1 MSAPTES
8 TPPPH
13 MPVPPH
19 APVHVPL
26 PPPPPGTAF
35 ALGWL
40 MAELFDDRR
49 RRILDVRQ
57 PPFSQAVQ
65 LPLVADLDEP
75 DLLKF
80 LVTDLHDLLRPYHDV
95 SDARVSDA
103 RVQAEAA
110 KRQPG
115 SAEPFDKGAFD
126 KEVNALHLAILDRF
140 ADDQQQLNAYQL
152 GLALSDLCWLPGAAG
167 LDSITGMFRRDQIAA
182 MQTWLNGAGTAI
194 PQSTGAIVGQS
205 LGHWADW
212 ADVNAATLRATGAG
226 TALATTV
233 ISALR
238 VQGAVWHSVLTA
250 DPDVSLNPAMGAWVQ
265 AGSAMVRAVRMLAG
279 VIIRRF
285 WPVVLIVLA
294 ALAGLLYLIIANL
307 SGASQVWGSLVT
319 VAVVVGAAGGGI
331 FGGVSRALG
340 GVGYDIWN
348 AARREAQVWSI
359 TWLPAMA
366 QGVSQRAKLES
377 RGVAA
382 PNIRKNLEG

>member
-1 MSAPTES
+1 MSASTES
-8 TPPPH
+8 IPPPH
-13 MPVPPH
+13 VPVPPH
-19 APVHVPL
+19 APVHVPV
-26 PPPPPGTAF
+26 PPPPGTAF

-65 LPLVADLDEP
+65 LPLVADLDEA

-80 LVTDLHDLLRPYHDV
+80 LVTDLRDLLKPYHD
-95 SDARVSDA
+95 VSDA

-110 KRQPG
+110 KRRPG
-115 SAEPFDKGAFD
+115 SADPFDKAVFD
-126 KEVNALHLAILDRF
+126 KEVNALHLAILDRL

-152 GLALSDLCWLPGAAG
+152 GLALSDLCWLPGPEG
-167 LDSITGMFRRDQIAA
+167 LELMTGILRRDQVAA

-194 PQSTGAIVGQS
+194 PPATGAIVGQS

-226 TALATTV
+226 TALTTTV

-265 AGSAMVRAVRMLAG
+265 AGSAMARAVRMVSG
-279 VIIRRF
+279 VILRRF
-285 WPVVLIVLA
+285 WPVVLIALA
-294 ALAGLLYLIIANL
+294 ALAGLLYLVIANL
-307 SGASQVWGSLVT
+307 SGAGQVWGSLVT
-319 VAVVVGAAGGGI
+319 VIAVVGATGGGI

-359 TWLPAMA
+359 TWLPPMMQSAR
-366 QGVSQRAKLES
+366 QRAKLES

>member
-13 MPVPPH
+13 VPVPPH

-26 PPPPPGTAF
+26 PPPPGTAF

-40 MAELFDDRR
+40 MAELFDDSR

-80 LVTDLHDLLRPYHDV
+80 LVTDLRDLLKPYHD
-95 SDARVSDA
+95 VSDA

-115 SAEPFDKGAFD
+115 SADPFDRAVFD
-126 KEVNALHLAILDRF
+126 REVNALHLAILDRL
-140 ADDQQQLNAYQL
+140 ADDQQQLSAYQL

-167 LDSITGMFRRDQIAA
+167 VDSMTGMFRRDQIAA

-212 ADVNAATLRATGAG
+212 IDVNAATLRAAGAG
-226 TALATTV
+226 TAQAATV

-250 DPDVSLNPAMGAWVQ
+250 DPDVTLNPSMGAWVQ
-265 AGSAMVRAVRMLAG
+265 AGSAMARAVRMVTG
-279 VIIRRF
+279 VILRRF
-285 WPVVLIVLA
+285 WPVVLIALA
-294 ALAGLLYLIIANL
+294 ALAGLLYLVIANL
-307 SGASQVWGSLVT
+307 SGASQVWGSVVT
-319 VAVVVGAAGGGI
+319 VIAVVGAAGGGI
-331 FGGVSRALG
+331 FGGVSRAIG

-366 QGVSQRAKLES
+366 QGVRQRVQLET

>member
-13 MPVPPH
+13 IPVPPH
-19 APVHVPL
+19 APVHVL
-26 PPPPPGTAF
+26 LPPPGTAF

-40 MAELFDDRR
+40 MAGLFDDRR

-57 PPFSQAVQ
+57 PPFSPAVQ

-80 LVTDLHDLLRPYHDV
+80 LVTDLHDLLRPYQD
-95 SDARVSDA
+95 VSDA

-115 SAEPFDKGAFD
+115 SAEPFDKSVFD
-126 KEVNALHLAILDRF
+126 REVNALHLAILDRL
-140 ADDQQQLNAYQL
+140 ADDQQQLSAYQL
-152 GLALSDLCWLPGAAG
+152 GLALSDMCWLPGPES
-167 LDSITGMFRRDQIAA
+167 LDPMTGMFRRDQIAA

-212 ADVNAATLRATGAG
+212 IDVNASTLRAASAG
-226 TALATTV
+226 STQATTV

-238 VQGAVWHSVLTA
+238 VQGGVWHSVLTA

-265 AGSAMVRAVRMLAG
+265 AGSAMARAVRMVTG
-279 VIIRRF
+279 VVLRRF
-285 WPVVLIVLA
+285 WPVVLIAVA
-294 ALAGLLYLIIANL
+294 ALAGLLYLVIANL
-307 SGASQVWGSLVT
+307 SGASQVWASLVT
-319 VAVVVGAAGGGI
+319 VIAVVGAAGGGI

-359 TWLPAMA
+359 TWLPAIS
-366 QGVSQRAKLES
+366 QGVRQRATLES

>member
-13 MPVPPH
+13 VPVPPH

-26 PPPPPGTAF
+26 PPPGTAF

-40 MAELFDDRR
+40 MAGLFDDRR

-95 SDARVSDA
+95 SDARV
-103 RVQAEAA
+103 QAEAA
-110 KRQPG
+110 NRQPG
-115 SAEPFDKGAFD
+115 SAEPFDKAVFD
-126 KEVNALHLAILDRF
+126 REVNALHLAILDRL

-152 GLALSDLCWLPGAAG
+152 GLALSDMCWLPGPES
-167 LDSITGMFRRDQIAA
+167 LDPMTGMFRRDQIAA
-182 MQTWLNGAGTAI
+182 MQTWLNGAGAAI

-212 ADVNAATLRATGAG
+212 IDVNASTLRAAGAG

-238 VQGAVWHSVLTA
+238 VQGAVWHSVLTS

-265 AGSAMVRAVRMLAG
+265 AGSAMARAVRMVTG
-279 VIIRRF
+279 VILRRF
-285 WPVVLIVLA
+285 WPAVLIAVA
-294 ALAGLLYLIIANL
+294 ALAGLLYLVIANL
-307 SGASQVWGSLVT
+307 SGASQVWASLVT
-319 VAVVVGAAGGGI
+319 VIAVVGAAGGGI

-366 QGVSQRAKLES
+366 QGPRQRATLES

>member
-1 MSAPTES
+1 
-8 TPPPH
+8 
-13 MPVPPH
+13 
-19 APVHVPL
+19 
-26 PPPPPGTAF
+26 
-35 ALGWL
+35 
-40 MAELFDDRR
+40 MAELFDDSR

-80 LVTDLHDLLRPYHDV
+80 LVTDLHDLLRPYHE
-95 SDARVSDA
+95 VSDA

-115 SAEPFDKGAFD
+115 SAEPFDKAVFD

-152 GLALSDLCWLPGAAG
+152 GLALSDLCWLPEAAG
-167 LDSITGMFRRDQIAA
+167 VGSMTGMFRRDQIAA

-212 ADVNAATLRATGAG
+212 ADVNAATLRAASAGA
-226 TALATTV
+226 AQATTV

-250 DPDVSLNPAMGAWVQ
+250 DPDVTLNPPMGAWVQ
-265 AGSAMVRAVRMLAG
+265 AGSAMARAVRMVTG
-279 VIIRRF
+279 VILRRF
-285 WPVVLIVLA
+285 WPAVVIVLA
-294 ALAGLLYLIIANL
+294 ALAGLLYLVIANL
-307 SGASQVWGSLVT
+307 SGADQVWGSVVT
-319 VAVVVGAAGGGI
+319 VIAVVGAAGGGI

-359 TWLPAMA
+359 TWLPAMT

-377 RGVAA
+377 RGVAT

>member
-1 MSAPTES
+1 MSVPTES

-13 MPVPPH
+13 VPVPPH
-19 APVHVPL
+19 APVRVPL
-26 PPPPPGTAF
+26 PPPPGTAF
-35 ALGWL
+35 SLGWL
-40 MAELFDDRR
+40 MAGLFDDRR

-65 LPLVADLDEP
+65 LPLVADLDDA

-95 SDARVSDA
+95 SDARV
-103 RVQAEAA
+103 QAEAA

-115 SAEPFDKGAFD
+115 SAEPFDKAVFD
-126 KEVNALHLAILDRF
+126 REVNGLHLAILDRL
-140 ADDQQQLNAYQL
+140 ADDQQQLSAYQL
-152 GLALSDLCWLPGAAG
+152 GLALSDMCWLPGPAG
-167 LDSITGMFRRDQIAA
+167 VDSMTGMFRRDQIAA

-212 ADVNAATLRATGAG
+212 IDINAATLRAAAAG
-226 TALATTV
+226 TAQATTV
-233 ISALR
+233 ITALR

-265 AGSAMVRAVRMLAG
+265 AGSAMARAVRMVTG
-279 VIIRRF
+279 VILRRF
-285 WPVVLIVLA
+285 WPVVVIALA
-294 ALAGLLYLIIANL
+294 ALAGLLYLVIANL
-307 SGASQVWGSLVT
+307 SGAGQVWGSLVT
-319 VAVVVGAAGGGI
+319 VIAVVGAAGGGI

-359 TWLPAMA
+359 TWLPAIT
-366 QGVSQRAKLES
+366 QGARQRATLES

>member
-8 TPPPH
+8 TPQPH
-13 MPVPPH
+13 VPVPPH
-19 APVHVPL
+19 VPVHL
-26 PPPPPGTAF
+26 PPPPGTAF

-49 RRILDVRQ
+49 RRTLDVRQ
-57 PPFSQAVQ
+57 PPFSQTVQ
-65 LPLVADLDEP
+65 LPLVADLDEA

-80 LVTDLHDLLRPYHDV
+80 LVTDLHDLLRLYQDV
-95 SDARVSDA
+95 PDARVSDD

-115 SAEPFDKGAFD
+115 SAEPFNKAAFD
-126 KEVNALHLAILDRF
+126 TEVNALHLAILDRF

-152 GLALSDLCWLPGAAG
+152 GLALSDMCWLLGPDD
-167 LDSITGMFRRDQIAA
+167 LNSMTGMFRRDQVAA

-194 PQSTGAIVGQS
+194 PQSTGAIVGGS

-212 ADVNAATLRATGAG
+212 IDINAATLRASGA
-226 TALATTV
+226 AQATMV
-233 ISALR
+233 ITALR

-250 DPDVSLNPAMGAWVQ
+250 DPDVSLNPELSAWVQ
-265 AGSAMVRAVRMLAG
+265 AGSAMARAVKQLAG
-279 VIIRRF
+279 VILRRF
-285 WPVVLIVLA
+285 WPVVVIALA

-307 SGASQVWGSLVT
+307 SGAGQVWASLLTVT
-319 VAVVVGAAGGGI
+319 AVVGATGGGV

-340 GVGYDIWN
+340 GVGFDIWN
-348 AARREAQVWSI
+348 AARREAQIWSI
-359 TWLPAMA
+359 TWLPAMLQGAKKRA
-366 QGVSQRAKLES
+366 QLES
-377 RGVAA
+377 RGVGA

>member
-13 MPVPPH
+13 VPVPPH

-40 MAELFDDRR
+40 MAGLFDDRR

-80 LVTDLHDLLRPYHDV
+80 LVTYLHDLLRPYHDV
-95 SDARVSDA
+95 SDARV
-103 RVQAEAA
+103 QAEAT

-115 SAEPFDKGAFD
+115 SAEPFDEAVFER
-126 KEVNALHLAILDRF
+126 EVNALHLAILDRL

-152 GLALSDLCWLPGAAG
+152 GLALSDMCWLPGPES
-167 LDSITGMFRRDQIAA
+167 LDPMTGMFRRDQIAA

-194 PQSTGAIVGQS
+194 PQSTGAIVGKS

-212 ADVNAATLRATGAG
+212 IDVNASTLRAAGAG
-226 TALATTV
+226 TAQATTV

-265 AGSAMVRAVRMLAG
+265 AGSAMVRAVRMVAG
-279 VIIRRF
+279 VILRRF
-285 WPVVLIVLA
+285 WPVALIAVA
-294 ALAGLLYLIIANL
+294 ALAGLLYLVIANL
-307 SGASQVWGSLVT
+307 SGASQVWGTLVT
-319 VAVVVGAAGGGI
+319 VIAVVGAAGGGI

-359 TWLPAMA
+359 TWLPAMT
-366 QGVSQRAKLES
+366 QGARQRATLES

-382 PNIRKNLEG
+382 PNIRKNLER

>member
-1 MSAPTES
+1 M
-8 TPPPH
+8 
-13 MPVPPH
+13 PH

-26 PPPPPGTAF
+26 PPPPGTAF

-40 MAELFDDRR
+40 MAGLFDDSR

-65 LPLVADLDEP
+65 LPLVADLDDP

-80 LVTDLHDLLRPYHDV
+80 LVTYLHDLLKPYHDV
-95 SDARVSDA
+95 SDD
-103 RVQAEAA
+103 RVQAEVA

-115 SAEPFDKGAFD
+115 SAEPFDKGVFD
-126 KEVNALHLAILDRF
+126 KEVNALHLAILDRL

-152 GLALSDLCWLPGAAG
+152 GLALSDLCWLPGPAG
-167 LDSITGMFRRDQIAA
+167 LDSLTRMFRRDQVAA

-194 PQSTGAIVGQS
+194 PPATGAIVGQS

-226 TALATTV
+226 TPLATSV

-238 VQGAVWHSVLTA
+238 VQGAVWRSVLTA
-250 DPDVSLNPAMGAWVQ
+250 DPDVSLNPSMGAWVQ
-265 AGSAMVRAVRMLAG
+265 AGSAMARAVRMVAG
-279 VIIRRF
+279 VILRRF
-285 WPVVLIVLA
+285 WPVVLIALA
-294 ALAGLLYLIIANL
+294 ALGGLLYLVIANL
-307 SGASQVWGSLVT
+307 SGADQVWASLVT
-319 VAVVVGAAGGGI
+319 VIAVVGATGGGL

-340 GVGYDIWN
+340 GIGYDIWN

-359 TWLPAMA
+359 TWLPPMT
-366 QGVSQRAKLES
+366 QSVRQRAQLES

>member
-8 TPPPH
+8 TPLPH
-13 MPVPPH
+13 VPVPPH

-26 PPPPPGTAF
+26 PPPPGTAF

-65 LPLVADLDEP
+65 LPLVADLDEAG
-75 DLLKF
+75 LLKF
-80 LVTDLHDLLRPYHDV
+80 LVTDLRDLLKPYHDV
-95 SDARVSDA
+95 SDTS
-103 RVQAEAA
+103 VQAEAA

-115 SAEPFDKGAFD
+115 SAEPFDKAVFD
-126 KEVNALHLAILDRF
+126 KEVTALHLAILDRL

-152 GLALSDLCWLPGAAG
+152 GLALSDLCWLPAPAG
-167 LDSITGMFRRDQIAA
+167 LDLMTGMFRRDQVAA

-194 PQSTGAIVGQS
+194 PQATGAIVGQS

-226 TALATTV
+226 TALATMV

-265 AGSAMVRAVRMLAG
+265 AGSAMARAVRMVSG
-279 VIIRRF
+279 VILRRF
-285 WPVVLIVLA
+285 WPVVLIALA
-294 ALAGLLYLIIANL
+294 ALAGLLYLVIANL
-307 SGASQVWGSLVT
+307 SGAGQVWGSLVT
-319 VAVVVGAAGGGI
+319 VIAVAGAAGGGI

-359 TWLPAMA
+359 TWLPPMMQSAR
-366 QGVSQRAKLES
+366 QRAKLES

>member
-8 TPPPH
+8 TPTPH

-26 PPPPPGTAF
+26 PPPPGTAF

-57 PPFSQAVQ
+57 PAFSQAVQ
-65 LPLVADLDEP
+65 LPLVADLDEA

-95 SDARVSDA
+95 SDARV
-103 RVQAEAA
+103 QAEAA
-110 KRQPG
+110 KRRPG
-115 SAEPFDKGAFD
+115 SAEPFDKAVFD
-126 KEVNALHLAILDRF
+126 REVNALHLALLDRL
-140 ADDQQQLNAYQL
+140 ADDQQQLSAYQL
-152 GLALSDLCWLPGAAG
+152 GLALSDLCWLPGPAG
-167 LDSITGMFRRDQIAA
+167 LDSMTGMFRRDQVAA

-194 PQSTGAIVGQS
+194 PAATGAIVGQS

-233 ISALR
+233 TSALR

-265 AGSAMVRAVRMLAG
+265 AGSAMARAVRMVSG
-279 VIIRRF
+279 VILRRF
-285 WPVVLIVLA
+285 WPVVLIALA
-294 ALAGLLYLIIANL
+294 ALAGLLYLVIANL
-307 SGASQVWGSLVT
+307 SGAGQVWGSLVT
-319 VAVVVGAAGGGI
+319 VIAVVGATGGGI

-359 TWLPAMA
+359 TWLPPMMQNAR
-366 QGVSQRAKLES
+366 QRAKLES

-382 PNIRKNLEG
+382 PNIRRNLEG

>member
-40 MAELFDDRR
+40 MAELFDDSR

-80 LVTDLHDLLRPYHDV
+80 LVTDLHDLLRPFPEV
-95 SDARVSDA
+95 SDG
-103 RVQAEAA
+103 RVQEQAA
-110 KRQPG
+110 RRQPG
-115 SAEPFDKGAFD
+115 SAESFDKAAFD
-126 KEVNALHLAILDRF
+126 REVNTLHLAILDRF

-152 GLALSDLCWLPGAAG
+152 GLALSDLCWLPEAAG
-167 LDSITGMFRRDQIAA
+167 VGSMTGMFRRDQIAA

-212 ADVNAATLRATGAG
+212 ADVNAATLRAASAGA
-226 TALATTV
+226 AQATTV

-250 DPDVSLNPAMGAWVQ
+250 DPDVTLNPPMGAWVQ
-265 AGSAMVRAVRMLAG
+265 AGSAMARAVRMVTG
-279 VIIRRF
+279 VILRRF
-285 WPVVLIVLA
+285 WPAVVIVLA
-294 ALAGLLYLIIANL
+294 ALAGLLYLVIANL
-307 SGASQVWGSLVT
+307 SGADQVWGSVVT
-319 VAVVVGAAGGGI
+319 VIAVVGAAGGGI

-377 RGVAA
+377 RGVAT

>member
-8 TPPPH
+8 TPPH
-13 MPVPPH
+13 VPVPPH

-26 PPPPPGTAF
+26 PPPPGTAF

-65 LPLVADLDEP
+65 LPLVADLGEA

-80 LVTDLHDLLRPYHDV
+80 LVTDLHDLVKPYHD
-95 SDARVSDA
+95 VSDA

-110 KRQPG
+110 KRRPG
-115 SAEPFDKGAFD
+115 SAEPFDKAVFD
-126 KEVNALHLAILDRF
+126 KEVNALHLAILDRL

-152 GLALSDLCWLPGAAG
+152 GLALSDLCWLPGPEG
-167 LDSITGMFRRDQIAA
+167 LELMTGMFRRDQVAA

-194 PQSTGAIVGQS
+194 PPATGAIVGQS

-265 AGSAMVRAVRMLAG
+265 AGSAMARAVRMVSG
-279 VIIRRF
+279 VILRRF
-285 WPVVLIVLA
+285 WPVVLIALA
-294 ALAGLLYLIIANL
+294 ALAGLLYLVIANL
-307 SGASQVWGSLVT
+307 SGAGQVWGSVVT
-319 VAVVVGAAGGGI
+319 VIAVVGATGGGI
-331 FGGVSRALG
+331 FGGVSQALG

-359 TWLPAMA
+359 TWLPPMMQSAR
-366 QGVSQRAKLES
+366 QRAKLES

>member
-13 MPVPPH
+13 VPVPPH

-26 PPPPPGTAF
+26 PPPPGTAF

-40 MAELFDDRR
+40 MAGLFDDRR

-57 PPFSQAVQ
+57 PPFSQVVQ

-80 LVTDLHDLLRPYHDV
+80 LVADLHDLLRPYHD
-95 SDARVSDA
+95 VSDA

-115 SAEPFDKGAFD
+115 SAEPFDKAAFD
-126 KEVNALHLAILDRF
+126 REVNALHLAILDRL

-167 LDSITGMFRRDQIAA
+167 VDSLTGMFRRDQIAS

-194 PQSTGAIVGQS
+194 PESTGAIVGQS

-212 ADVNAATLRATGAG
+212 IDVNASTLRAASAG
-226 TALATTV
+226 TAQATTV

-265 AGSAMVRAVRMLAG
+265 AGSAMVRAVRMVTG
-279 VIIRRF
+279 VVLRRF
-285 WPVVLIVLA
+285 WPVVLIAVA
-294 ALAGLLYLIIANL
+294 ALAGLLYLVIANL

-319 VAVVVGAAGGGI
+319 VIAVVGAAGGGI

-359 TWLPAMA
+359 TWLPAIT
-366 QGVSQRAKLES
+366 QGARQRATLES